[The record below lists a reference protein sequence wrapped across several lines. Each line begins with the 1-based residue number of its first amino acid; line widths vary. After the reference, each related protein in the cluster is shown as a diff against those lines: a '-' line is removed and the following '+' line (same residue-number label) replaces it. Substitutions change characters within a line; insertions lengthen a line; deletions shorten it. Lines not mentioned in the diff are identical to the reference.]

1 MPQREAPLPPR
12 DTLLRAALLPVAYGC
27 EVALRTIR
35 WILASRLTP
44 LRKNDREGAYATAQE

>member
-1 MPQREAPLPPR
+1 M
-12 DTLLRAALLPVAYGC
+12 LRAALPPVVYGC